1 MKRNGGPKWQICG
14 LLLCLR
20 SPASLRETERS
31 AGAAGSTNTS
41 RTATAA
47 ELVRV
52 AALPLPFAQC
62 TSSDCKLGADMYGN
76 ALSEAVNV
84 KITQSLAPDPEN
96 DGSRRKLG
104 SCTSSQC

>member
-1 MKRNGGPKWQICG
+1 MKRNGGPEWQICG

-31 AGAAGSTNTS
+31 AGAAGTTNPS

-47 ELVRV
+47 ELV
-52 AALPLPFAQC
+52 
-62 TSSDCKLGADMYGN
+62 MYGN